1 MASKTFEDAFKNQ
14 MSNQRLMLS
23 RHMYDDSLSDS
34 DYYDL
39 VECDEA
45 LPYDSIRLFSYHMQ
59 QLMSEMGEVLDSD
72 KRWKN
77 FRNSKLDPEG
87 KLEEIADCY
96 IVLMNV
102 AMFSGFSCDDV
113 VSAVN
118 SKIDIVRKRIE
129 DK

>member
-14 MSNQRLMLS
+14 MFNQSLMLS

>member
-1 MASKTFEDAFKNQ
+1 MAGKTFEDAFKNQ
-14 MSNQRLMLS
+14 VANQSFMLMH
-23 RHMYDDSLSDS
+23 HMYDDFISDS

-39 VECDEA
+39 IECEEQ

-59 QLMSEMGEVLDSD
+59 QLMSELGEVFDSD

-87 KLEEIADCY
+87 KLEEIADCF

-102 AMFSGFSCDDV
+102 SMFSGFSCDDV

-118 SKIDIVRKRIE
+118 DKIDTVRKRIE

>member
-1 MASKTFEDAFKNQ
+1 MVGKTFEDAFKNQ
-14 MSNQRLMLS
+14 MVNQGLMLA

-77 FRNSKLDPEG
+77 LRNSKFDPDG
-87 KLEEIADCY
+87 KLEEIADCF

-102 AMFSGFSCDDV
+102 AMFSGFSCEDV
-113 VSAVN
+113 ASAVN
-118 SKIDIVRKRIE
+118 MKIDVVRERIE
-129 DK
+129 GK